1 MARSFPG
8 QTPGVGMVGERSLK
22 RDRAPPLSYGAVAT
36 SGPGMV
42 GAGSAGTRFP
52 GTTTPFGTA
61 AGFSGGNPIDISGFS
76 VAGGVTTTM
85 GAPANSWAVYSIQPK
100 PFKSKLFN
108 AQLFEKAQPY
118 FVYRDPRAGTDRAS
132 SYGGKIG
139 GSGSRYAGMPSY
151 NHLDKYNVPRMHGNH
166 PIVASLVL
174 LNYILASTEPAA
186 DSPFDLWK
194 ARDIKNK
201 WAFVGVARN
210 QEGGQNYFGKTDDK
224 GKDFI
229 INLTINGRADSVY
242 NVFGAGLTDVSPIMF
257 IVKRV
262 PRPAEGMVFYL
273 DPHHDTPLRV
283 DSTGSKRLVK
293 NPYQVLPFQPTASKP
308 HPDAQDL
315 MGVNDFGEVE
325 VGEIISVGRT
335 WHMPQIS
342 NTRHASDRANDLRA
356 MVTQPTTT
364 VIVDQREHRLWM

>member
-1 MARSFPG
+1 MA
-8 QTPGVGMVGERSLK
+8 
-22 RDRAPPLSYGAVAT
+22 
-36 SGPGMV
+36 
-42 GAGSAGTRFP
+42 GAGSDGTRFP
-52 GTTTPFGTA
+52 GTTVPFGGA
-61 AGFSGGNPIDISGFS
+61 AGFAGGNPIDISGVS
-76 VAGGVTTTM
+76 VAGGITTTM

-118 FVYRDPRAGTDRAS
+118 FVYRDPRAGADGGS
-132 SYGGKIG
+132 SSGSKIG
-139 GSGSRYAGMPSY
+139 GSGPRYAGMPSY

-174 LNYILASTEPAA
+174 LNYILASTEPAV
-186 DSPFDLWK
+186 DDPTKLWS

-210 QEGGQNYFGKTDDK
+210 QEGGQSYFGKADDK

-242 NVFGAGLTDVSPIMF
+242 NLFGANLTDISPILF
-257 IVKRV
+257 IIKRV
-262 PRPAEGMVFYL
+262 PRPSEFYL
-273 DPHHDTPLRV
+273 DPHHSTPLRIGDV
-283 DSTGSKRLVK
+283 REDGGSGKMRLVQ
-293 NPYQVLPFQPTASKP
+293 NPYQVLPFQPSARKLY
-308 HPDAQDL
+308 PDAQDL
-315 MGVNDFGEVE
+315 MGVNDFDEVE

-335 WHMPQIS
+335 WHMPHIS
-342 NTRHASDRANDLRA
+342 NSRIKPGHANDLRA
-356 MVTQPTTT
+356 VVTQPTTT